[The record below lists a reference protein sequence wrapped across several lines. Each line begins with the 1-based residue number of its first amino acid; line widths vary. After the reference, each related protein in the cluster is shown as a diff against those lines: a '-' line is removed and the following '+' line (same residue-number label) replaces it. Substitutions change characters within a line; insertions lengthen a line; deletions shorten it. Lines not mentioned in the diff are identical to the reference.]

1 MVENVTPRDYPFI
14 SKCPPAYHLLSTYM
28 QELGMISYDPHN
40 NPVRSCKSYPLL
52 QVEKLRHTE
61 AGYIIPGHKTGET
74 GSVGLDPGLWDP

>member
-1 MVENVTPRDYPFI
+1 MVRKCYPLRLSLI

-52 QVEKLRHTE
+52 QIEKPRHRE
-61 AGYIIPGHKTGET
+61 AGCIVPGHKAGET
-74 GSVGLDPGLWDP
+74 GSVGLDPSL